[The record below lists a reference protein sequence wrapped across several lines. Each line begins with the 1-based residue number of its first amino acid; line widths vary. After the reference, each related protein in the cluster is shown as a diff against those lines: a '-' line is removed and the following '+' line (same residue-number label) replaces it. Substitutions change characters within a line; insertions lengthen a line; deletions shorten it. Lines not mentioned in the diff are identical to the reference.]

1 MKNATKKQ
9 KIKAAL
15 KTALVCLLTAAMLS
29 ACELPDFESWFGNK
43 TNDSGK
49 LVAHFLDVGQGDSIF
64 IELPNDET
72 MLIDAG
78 ENYRGEGIIKY
89 IQSTGHDKIDY
100 LIGTHPHSDHIG
112 SMAYIVRNFD
122 IGEIY
127 MPKVSANTK
136 QFESL
141 LAAVKKKGM
150 NVKNGKSGV
159 RVVKDGKLSADI
171 IAPIVIDESNLNNC
185 SIVLRLTY
193 GDNTFLFTGDAKT
206 GEMDTV
212 KEDISAD
219 VLKVGHHGGKNA
231 STQKLIE
238 SISPEI
244 AVISCGK
251 NNEYGHPHKE
261 VLSYLKKVKSSVYR
275 TDRQKTVKV
284 TSNGKDL
291 KVETGAGSI
300 ARAK

>member
-1 MKNATKKQ
+1 M
-9 KIKAAL
+9 
-15 KTALVCLLTAAMLS
+15 
-29 ACELPDFESWFGNK
+29 
-43 TNDSGK
+43 
-49 LVAHFLDVGQGDSIF
+49 
-64 IELPNDET
+64 
-72 MLIDAG
+72 
-78 ENYRGEGIIKY
+78 
-89 IQSTGHDKIDY
+89 
-100 LIGTHPHSDHIG
+100 
-112 SMAYIVRNFD
+112 
-122 IGEIY
+122 
-127 MPKVSANTK
+127 
-136 QFESL
+136 
-141 LAAVKKKGM
+141 
-150 NVKNGKSGV
+150 
-159 RVVKDGKLSADI
+159 
-171 IAPIVIDESNLNNC
+171 IDESNLNNC

-193 GDNTFLFTGDAKT
+193 GDNTFLFTGDAET